1 MKLNWKFKQRMR
13 SFDGEYECEGAFIE
27 FLVNNDKGRE
37 IYYFRD
43 NNTLS
48 GEEIDREEKIARLIA
63 AAPDLLEA
71 CKQTW
76 HYIHACKRPGDGDRD
91 NPSYTINIVEK
102 CLSAAIAKA
111 EGKEG

>member
-1 MKLNWKFKQRMR
+1 MEVINMP
-13 SFDGEYECEGAFIE
+13 GTY
-27 FLVNNDKGRE
+27 
-37 IYYFRD
+37 
-43 NNTLS
+43 
-48 GEEIDREEKIARLIA
+48 DREDMLIELRGELEKATDNLAAEINAHKQTANLIA

-111 EGKEG
+111 QGGA

>member
-1 MKLNWKFKQRMR
+1 MRHTPGPWHIAENEDNSFGRVTFRTICATSENGTPFQLCLN
-13 SFDGEYECEGAFIE
+13 SNYENLEQA
-27 FLVNNDKGRE
+27 
-37 IYYFRD
+37 
-43 NNTLS
+43 
-48 GEEIDREEKIARLIA
+48 EERKANANLIA

-111 EGKEG
+111 QGGA